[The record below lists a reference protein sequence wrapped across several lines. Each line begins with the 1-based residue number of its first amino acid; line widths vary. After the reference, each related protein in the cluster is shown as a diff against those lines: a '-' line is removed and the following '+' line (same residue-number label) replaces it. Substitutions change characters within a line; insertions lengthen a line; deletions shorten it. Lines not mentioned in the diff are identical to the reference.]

1 MNHITPPIINR
12 KKASDFPQ
20 DLLNMLDGYVHGRL
34 NRREFMDACQK
45 YAVGGVTAAA
55 LFEMLK
61 PNYAWAIQVPAD
73 DKRIKG
79 ERVEIPSPQGNGSI
93 KGYLVKPANA
103 AGKLPVVLVVHENR
117 GLNPYVEDVARRLA
131 TANFVALAPDGLTS
145 VGGYPG
151 DDEKGAALFGKVD
164 RAKMTEDFVAAA
176 QWLKARPESS
186 GKLGAV
192 GFCFGGGVVNTLAVR
207 LGDGLAAGVPFYGAQ
222 PKAEDAAKI
231 KAPINAQY
239 GGLDE
244 RINAGWPAFD
254 EALKAAKVPH
264 EGHIYAGANHGFHND
279 TTPRYDEKAAK
290 EAWDRTLGWFNKYLR
305 A

>member
-1 MNHITPPIINR
+1 MLVLSFGAIWSNPRTEKGTHMNHITPPIINR

-151 DDEKGAALFGKVD
+151 DDEKGGMLFSQKEIKELPRLERFDLDFDLPDHFLPEFPPAIFLTTRPDLGDVSQGKVLTTD
-164 RAKMTEDFVAAA
+164 NFQDIFRGILNSKDLEGVRSAWPVSTATSMATHRRRRTWSATSARRRSAIGSTRRACAASTSSDSS
-176 QWLKARPESS
+176 AR
-186 GKLGAV
+186 
-192 GFCFGGGVVNTLAVR
+192 N
-207 LGDGLAAGVPFYGAQ
+207 
-222 PKAEDAAKI
+222 
-231 KAPINAQY
+231 
-239 GGLDE
+239 E
-244 RINAGWPAFD
+244 R
-254 EALKAAKVPH
+254 
-264 EGHIYAGANHGFHND
+264 
-279 TTPRYDEKAAK
+279 
-290 EAWDRTLGWFNKYLR
+290 
-305 A
+305 